1 LTEQGVQFDS
11 VNYIK
16 DPLSADE
23 LKELLRRAGLQPQ
36 DVLRTKEPAYREFVA
51 DKNLS
56 DSKLIEVMAAHP
68 ELIQRPIVVRGEKAV
83 LARPVGNLSKLGIQS
98 E

>member
-1 LTEQGVQFDS
+1 MEFET

-23 LKELLRRAGLQPQ
+23 LNDLLRRAGLKPQ
-36 DVLRTKEPAYREFVA
+36 DVLRTKEPAYRELIA
-51 DKNLS
+51 DK
-56 DSKLIEVMAAHP
+56 KLTDADLLKIMVARP

-83 LARPVGNLSKLGIQS
+83 LARPVKNLSKLKI
-98 E
+98 